1 MPVKV
6 YHYPNCSTCRKALKW
21 LEARGVEHTAV
32 DIAATPPSRRELKQM
47 LSHYDGDLRRVFNTS
62 GQAYRKQNIRD
73 RFHIPSLKLHTDAQ
87 GIATTVVHYKGEQL
101 SGPLT
106 IGAIVRTPEGLIA
119 KMQKSKDLAL
129 GNAHGNAIDGLA
141 VADVLG

>member
-47 LSHYDGDLRRVFNTS
+47 LSHYDGDLRRLFNTS
-62 GQAYRKQNIRD
+62 GQSYRKQNIRD
-73 RFHIPSLKLHTDAQ
+73 RLPGLTPAQ
-87 GIATTVVHYKGEQL
+87 AVELLSRDGMLVKRPFVVTAK
-101 SGPLT
+101 
-106 IGAIVRTPEGLIA
+106 AGLVGFKEEEWA
-119 KMQKSKDLAL
+119 AAF
-129 GNAHGNAIDGLA
+129 G
-141 VADVLG
+141 